1 MDMNG
6 PQHEQEH
13 FCLTPMLMC
22 FVLFVSHVPQHI
34 PEATSCPSSL
44 EVADPRLDTRGGPEQ
59 QGCMSFAQASQKGG
73 VLYLNRW
80 CFEGFGHATEASTLK
95 SSTWSG

>member
-1 MDMNG
+1 MNG

-73 VLYLNRW
+73 VYI
-80 CFEGFGHATEASTLK
+80 STDGVSKVL
-95 SSTWSG
+95 GMPRRPQP